1 MVSVWLVFVAVDWH
15 IVRAVHCTSMFKQA
29 VVLRRIMAKV
39 MSRFKAVMS
48 VVQVLVPTIAV
59 LFMVSMM
66 KGFCV
71 SMGTLVVYRLQ
82 FIVTVS
88 IAAVHRTQVLYTWLN
103 TTVVTV
109 VVFTNQVLVVKEF
122 CHRNIVRLLL
132 EELGDGGVEEFCD
145 RDIVFF
151 QVFGHDSVQKLDD
164 RHLIFI

>member
-1 MVSVWLVFVAVDWH
+1 
-15 IVRAVHCTSMFKQA
+15 
-29 VVLRRIMAKV
+29 MAKV

-59 LFMVSMM
+59 RFMVSMM
-66 KGFCV
+66 KGFCM
-71 SMGTLVVYRLQ
+71 SMGTLIVYRFQ

-109 VVFTNQVLVVKEF
+109 VVFTNQMLVVKEF
-122 CHRNIVRLLL
+122 CYRNIVRLLL